1 MKDHEEESNHKTY
14 QGVDLIYFYRGLTF
28 LQNHFSEYI
37 ESVLS
42 CMRSRL
48 KPHENPEDNDVLNH
62 TLKIIATHGWE
73 KTEDASFGYES
84 IELLISRFST
94 PLQEAGVNIA
104 LIQEEWDDMVSY
116 AKQYVNLVQ
125 NSYKEVWW
133 KLYNCADTFKW
144 SNILCLVELVFVLPL
159 SNGHV
164 ERCSSQLKF
173 TKSDRISCLK
183 QDRLDNLLRI
193 MIERPPL
200 DKWNSDKAIHL
211 WWQQDKTR
219 RVNRSETSQPSMYM
233 YFKSSCCHWRRVF
246 MVP

>member
-14 QGVDLIYFYRGLTF
+14 QGVDLIYFDRGLTF

-133 KLYNCADTFKW
+133 KLQNCADTFKW
-144 SNILCLVELVFVLPL
+144 SNILSLVELVFVLPL

-164 ERCSSQLKF
+164 ERCSSQLK
-173 TKSDRISCLK
+173 
-183 QDRLDNLLRI
+183 LLNPI
-193 MIERPPL
+193 GY
-200 DKWNSDKAIHL
+200 
-211 WWQQDKTR
+211 
-219 RVNRSETSQPSMYM
+219 RV
-233 YFKSSCCHWRRVF
+233 
-246 MVP
+246 